1 MRLLI
6 PILLTFLCMLSGAFT
21 VLALQ
26 HAFAQFVPDTDG
38 DGWSDGY
45 EFHIGTSPAS
55 RCVLYGDYDAWPPD
69 VTKDNYADISDIAAV
84 ARWFGTDAN
93 GIPFFYRFD
102 IRPEPMGDGIIDISD
117 VIAVGE
123 RFGKHC

>member
-1 MRLLI
+1 MRFLIALVCGAVLLVAHG
-6 PILLTFLCMLSGAFT
+6 PAFSQN
-21 VLALQ
+21 A
-26 HAFAQFVPDTDG
+26 PDTDG

-45 EFHIGTSPAS
+45 EIHIGTSPAS
-55 RCVLYGDYDAWPPD
+55 RCILYGDYDAWPPD
-69 VTKDNYADISDIAAV
+69 LTKDNYADISDIAAV

-117 VIAVGE
+117 VVAVGE